1 MTSREWLVSGLWLVG
16 VIAGLAWVLPKLR
29 LEDEWDEAIEM
40 DEEWVDAGH
49 PVGPTPVKP
58 QILDQS
64 NAWQDRARRAEGAD
78 DTWDGAA

>member
-1 MTSREWLVSGLWLVG
+1 MTPREWLVSGLWLVG

-40 DEEWVDAGH
+40 DDEWEEMRY
-49 PVGPTPVKP
+49 PVGPRPP
-58 QILDQS
+58 ILNQS
-64 NAWQDRARRAEGAD
+64 DYWQDRARRAEGAD